1 MHYMGRVLRSPTIP
15 LVTIDDLNE
24 GGYTKW
30 WSPVDRLLG
39 TFETSYGNIHLVNTL
54 PWDGAPNG
62 RVDSILLDTEPKN
75 KSRVRDF
82 LRDVKPLYSIVSE
95 IIADKGPQPRFVH
108 DPFPLVIISRYRD
121 NIYICLANVPPSASG
136 AIAHAISI
144 LLHSIYGIRLK
155 WEPHGDRY
163 VWGEGSI
170 GVQGGELSLIRKGA
184 FLDVPPPEDQE
195 WEKWVDTSSPHAP
208 MVWRSHFPSL
218 LIKCVW
224 YASNTECLRAN
235 LKSVLWGVGVKGYP
249 ARWRRGA
256 LRSFYYKAGLERV
269 VTFKQLREWAVDG
282 KEWRRCRPSA

>member
-1 MHYMGRVLRSPTIP
+1 MG
-15 LVTIDDLNE
+15 
-24 GGYTKW
+24 GGYEI
-30 WSPVDRLLG
+30 L
-39 TFETSYGNIHLVNTL
+39 ILV
-54 PWDGAPNG
+54 
-62 RVDSILLDTEPKN
+62 
-75 KSRVRDF
+75 
-82 LRDVKPLYSIVSE
+82 
-95 IIADKGPQPRFVH
+95 PRHVPRTHWRRSQIWPCFW
-108 DPFPLVIISRYRD
+108 PFPLENVAIPWYQYPFHFGVRYRGGGGGIW
-121 NIYICLANVPPSASG
+121 NLRILYHAVPNGGGGCYEISNYVPCAEIMVEGRGLLRGAPTPPMGTIYWKVPPTTPTTPT
-136 AIAHAISI
+136 ISI

-235 LKSVLWGVGVKGYP
+235 LRSVLWGVGVKGYP
-249 ARWRRGA
+249 ARWWRGA

-269 VTFKQLREWAVDG
+269 VAFKQLREWAVDG